1 MTFGIDNN
9 ATCLI
14 QVLSAEKTLR
24 AAIAS
29 LLTQL
34 AAAGKSVL
42 PPGDATADSQARRR
56 CSVLLKFPPTNL
68 DHCIATVGRRN

>member
-1 MTFGIDNN
+1 MTFGIDDN
-9 ATCLI
+9 ATFLI

-24 AAIAS
+24 AAVAS

-42 PPGDATADSQARRR
+42 PSGDATAYYQARRR
-56 CSVLLKFPPTNL
+56 CSILLKFPPPKSA
-68 DHCIATVGRRN
+68 HCIATVGRRN